1 MKKLFVVAGKFFLF
15 AILARLLYNIFGIVG
30 FKLVKWYF
38 IIMGIILLKVTISD
52 LGKTKEQK
60 QQEETQ
66 NSNTD
71 LSGAEQF
78 FTVTKLNSSQAL
90 L

>member
-1 MKKLFVVAGKFFLF
+1 
-15 AILARLLYNIFGIVG
+15 
-30 FKLVKWYF
+30 
-38 IIMGIILLKVTISD
+38 MGIILLKVTISD